1 VSSALLEEKI
11 MSNIA
16 TALQAVNEA
25 VERIKN
31 DATQY
36 FPEAASVG
44 DAVRQGDIYIQKIE
58 DFTEAPQFYK
68 KVESPNPQLAPGDT
82 KGSRHVL
89 DSLDGVEVFEI
100 DGEQA
105 SWSGVSALFGH
116 GERERFGWSQFA
128 SRVTPILESF
138 GYRGP
143 ILRVAK
149 TATVT
154 HPEHGDWVLPSGTYQ
169 ITFQRTVDQARRVA
183 RVLD

>member
-1 VSSALLEEKI
+1 
-11 MSNIA
+11 MSDIA

-36 FPEAASVG
+36 FPEAASIG

-58 DFTEAPQFYK
+58 DFGPEDVPTFYH
-68 KVESPNPQLAPGDT
+68 KVADPNPQLAPGDT

-89 DSLDGVEVFEI
+89 SSLDGVEVYEPQSNWT
-100 DGEQA
+100 E
-105 SWSGVSALFGH
+105 VSELLNAETDNNLKRWTWAVK
-116 GERERFGWSQFA
+116 REHI
-128 SRVTPILESF
+128 TPVLESL

-143 ILRVAK
+143 ILRVSK
-149 TATVT
+149 PVTVT
-154 HPEHGDWVLPSGTYQ
+154 HPEHGDWALPCGTYQ
-169 ITFQRTVDQARRVA
+169 ITFQRTVDQAKRVA

>member
-1 VSSALLEEKI
+1 

-31 DATQY
+31 DAPQH

-58 DFTEAPQFYK
+58 DFTKAPQFYK
-68 KVESPNPQLAPGDT
+68 KAESPNPQLAPGDT

-89 DSLDGVEVFEI
+89 ESLDGVEVFEI
-100 DGEQA
+100 DETQA
-105 SWSGVSALFGH
+105 SWQGVSTLVGNDNAA
-116 GERERFGWSQFA
+116 RWGWSRFTE
-128 SRVTPILESF
+128 SITPILESL

-154 HPEHGDWVLPSGTYQ
+154 HPEHGDWVLPSGAYQ